1 MDASMWV
8 AKTGLDAQQTRLNVI
23 SNNLANVNTTGFKR
37 DRAMFEDLLYQ
48 NIRQAGGQTSLTTQ
62 APTGLMQGTGT
73 RIIATEKIHAQGNMI
88 NTQNALD
95 IAINGEGF
103 FQITQADGT
112 TAYSR
117 DGSFKLSS
125 TGQLVTSTGQP
136 LAPAI
141 VIPANA
147 SSITIGEDGI
157 VSVEL
162 FAGGGAQQLGQIQ
175 TARFINPPGLTP
187 LGGNLYKETVASG
200 APQLLNP
207 GTQAAGTLR
216 QGMLESSNVN
226 VVEEMVNMI
235 ETQRAYEINSKAI
248 SAADGML
255 RFLNTNLYSGL

>member
-95 IAINGEGF
+95 LAINGEGF

-112 TAYSR
+112 TAYTR

-255 RFLNTNLYSGL
+255 RFLNNNL

>member
-8 AKTGLDAQQTRLNVI
+8 AKTGLDAQSTRLTVI

-48 NIRQAGGQTSLTTQ
+48 NVRQAGGQTAATTQ
-62 APTGLMQGTGT
+62 APTGLMLGTGT
-73 RIIATEKIHAQGNMI
+73 RIVATEKIHAQGNMI

-95 IAINGEGF
+95 LAVAGEGM
-103 FQITQADGT
+103 FQIQQPDGT
-112 TAYSR
+112 IAYTR
-117 DGSFKLSS
+117 DGTFKLSN
-125 TGQLVTSTGQP
+125 TGQVVTNNGQP
-136 LAPAI
+136 LLPAI
-141 VIPANA
+141 AVPANA
-147 SSITIGEDGI
+147 SSITVGQDGI
-157 VSVEL
+157 VTAEL

-175 TARFINPPGLTP
+175 LARFVNAAGLQP
-187 LGGNLYKETVASG
+187 MGDNLYKETPASG
-200 APQLLNP
+200 APALLNP

-216 QGMLESSNVN
+216 QGMLEASNVN

-255 RFLNTNLYSGL
+255 RFLNNNM

>member
-37 DRAMFEDLLYQ
+37 DRAVFEDLLYQ
-48 NIRQAGGQTSLTTQ
+48 NVRQAGGQTAAATQ
-62 APTGLMQGTGT
+62 APTGLMLGTGT
-73 RIIATEKIHAQGNMI
+73 RILATEKNHAQVNMI

-95 IAINGEGF
+95 IAIAGEGL

-112 TAYSR
+112 IAYTR
-117 DGSFKLSS
+117 DGSFKISNI
-125 TGQLVTSTGQP
+125 GQIVNSNGQP
-136 LAPAI
+136 LLPAI
-141 VIPANA
+141 AIPANA
-147 SSITIGEDGI
+147 SSITIGEDGV
-157 VSVEL
+157 VSAEL

-175 TARFINPPGLTP
+175 IARFVNAAGLQP
-187 LGGNLYKETVASG
+187 LGGNLYKQTLASG
-200 APQLLNP
+200 APEVLNP
-207 GTQAAGTLR
+207 GTQSAGKVK
-216 QGMLESSNVN
+216 QGMLEASNVN

-255 RFLNTNLYSGL
+255 KFLNNNL

>member
-95 IAINGEGF
+95 LAINGEGF

-112 TAYSR
+112 TAYTR

-147 SSITIGEDGI
+147 SSITVGEDGI

-255 RFLNTNLYSGL
+255 RFLNNNL

>member
-23 SNNLANVNTTGFKR
+23 SNNLANTNTTGFKR
-37 DRAMFEDLLYQ
+37 DRANFEDLLYQ

-73 RIIATEKIHAQGNMI
+73 RVVATEKIHAQGNMI

-103 FQITQADGT
+103 FQITQPDGT
-112 TAYSR
+112 TAYTR
-117 DGSFKLSS
+117 DGTFKLSN

-147 SSITIGEDGI
+147 SSITVGEDGV

-175 TARFINPPGLTP
+175 TARFVNPPGLQP

-216 QGMLESSNVN
+216 QGMLEASNVN

-255 RFLNTNLYSGL
+255 RFLNNNL